1 MFTFDG
7 VNKLII
13 LDSGTTSFAVTDLY
27 SRWKEWV
34 ILSDNAKF
42 LPAFSSSLGGN
53 ALGGG
58 AFLGQYYFIQNGW
71 TVRPQEASHV
81 LTVTGNIFPIPES
94 AETFTPT
101 VGTFSV
107 QIVQQ
112 VSSLTQQVS
121 TGSGLSSVQATM
133 LDELWKLQGLDS
145 SNPMTVTPTS
155 RSVDVISQTI
165 GGDGE
170 TTSTVTRNV

>member
-71 TVRPQEASHV
+71 TVRPQEASHA

-101 VGTFSV
+101 VGAFNV

-121 TGSGLSSVQATM
+121 TSGTSGLTSEESTLLTNAARDSADAVAISAA
-133 LDELWKLQGLDS
+133 KL
-145 SNPMTVTPTS
+145 
-155 RSVDVISQTI
+155 
-165 GGDGE
+165 
-170 TTSTVTRNV
+170 

>member
-1 MFTFDG
+1 MFTFNG
-7 VNKLII
+7 VSKLII

-71 TVRPQEASHV
+71 EVRPQEASHT
-81 LTVTGNIFPIPES
+81 LTVSGNLFPIPES
-94 AETFTPT
+94 ADTFAPT
-101 VGTFSV
+101 LGSFNV

-112 VSSLTQQVS
+112 VSSLTQQVVS
-121 TGSGLSSVQATM
+121 GSGLSTAQSNQ
-133 LDELWKLQGLDS
+133 LDELWTLQGLDA
-145 SNPMTVTPTS
+145 SNPLTVTPTS
-155 RSVDVISQTI
+155 RVAGDIDQDIT
-165 GGDGE
+165 GDGLSN
-170 TTSTVTRNV
+170 STVTRT